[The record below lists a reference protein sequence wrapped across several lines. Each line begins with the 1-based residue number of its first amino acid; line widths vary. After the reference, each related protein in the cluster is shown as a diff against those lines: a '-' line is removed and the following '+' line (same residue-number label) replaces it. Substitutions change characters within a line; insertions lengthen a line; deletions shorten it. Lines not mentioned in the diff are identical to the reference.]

1 MNDDMLKLLELSLAQ
16 PSSTAVAQGDFNKN
30 QPKNLANDVGSTGN
44 QGYVEAGMPGW
55 FVDALMGGGK
65 KGMSIIGKL
74 LSKRKFPV
82 GYGYPVEKAHSA
94 IDNLIDASKLTK
106 IAKNPP
112 KVQISSL
119 IPDELARLRTPPNPN
134 LSKMILRNDPSKLR
148 K

>member
-16 PSSTAVAQGDFNKN
+16 PSSTSVAQGDFNKN

-44 QGYVEAGMPGW
+44 QGYVEAGMPAW

-82 GYGYPVEKAHSA
+82 GYGYPVEKAHSS
-94 IDNLIDASKLTK
+94 IDNLIDAAKFTK
-106 IAKNPP
+106 KSP

>member
-1 MNDDMLKLLELSLAQ
+1 MNDDILKLLELSLAQ
-16 PSSTAVAQGDFNKN
+16 PSSTAVAAGDFNKN
-30 QPKNLANDVGSTGN
+30 QPKNLANNVGSTEN
-44 QGYVEAGMPGW
+44 QGYVEAGMPAW

-82 GYGYPVEKAHSA
+82 GYGYPVEKAHSS
-94 IDNLIDASKLTK
+94 IDNLIDAAKFTK
-106 IAKNPP
+106 KSP